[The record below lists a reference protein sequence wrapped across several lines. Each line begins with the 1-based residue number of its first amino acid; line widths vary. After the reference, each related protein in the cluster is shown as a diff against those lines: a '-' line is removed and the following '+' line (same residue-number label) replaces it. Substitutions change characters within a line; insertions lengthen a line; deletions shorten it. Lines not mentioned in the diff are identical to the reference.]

1 MELPVSQL
9 YVVLAIASV
18 GKKLCCN
25 TATLNLCMFNCGW
38 IDLLHSLTVW
48 FKSANRMIDL

>member
-9 YVVLAIASV
+9 YVVLAIDSV
-18 GKKLCCN
+18 GGEACCN
-25 TATLNLCMFNCGW
+25 TATLNLCMFDCGW
-38 IDLLHSLTVW
+38 IDLLHFLTVW